1 MKRFFAVFMI
11 MIILASASV
20 FASDAETA
28 EASLNLTP
36 FDISAKSGVLMEQ
49 ETGRILYE
57 KNPHEKMPPASITKV
72 MTLLLTMEAI
82 EEGRISLGDT
92 IVASAHACSMGGSQ
106 IWLKENEQ
114 MTVEELLKA
123 TAVASA
129 NDAAMALAEH
139 IGGSEEGFVAMM
151 NNRAAELSMNDTTF
165 INPTGLDAEG
175 HLSSAY
181 DIAIMSKELMK
192 HEKIKL
198 YTTIW
203 MDSLRGGKTEL
214 VNTNKLVRFYKGC
227 TGLKTGTTDGA
238 GSCVSVTAER
248 ENLKL
253 VSVVMGSA
261 TSKER
266 FASARQLLDYG
277 YASFMMYTPQVSG
290 AIPESVRVKG
300 GISESVP
307 IAFGESPSVIIPK
320 GKQKEIEEVVAVKEE
335 VEAPVKAG
343 DKVGEIALML
353 EGEPVAT
360 FEIKAKENVP
370 EMSFSN
376 GFSILLKKLIT
387 I

>member
-151 NNRAAELSMNDTTF
+151 NNKAAELSMNDTTF